1 MIDSIQASKK
11 TTLAKFLTAI
21 GIPHVSKQMA
31 EVIASELKTIEKLKG
46 VNKEDLLKIDKIRI

>member
-1 MIDSIQASKK
+1 M
-11 TTLAKFLTAI
+11 
-21 GIPHVSKQMA
+21 G